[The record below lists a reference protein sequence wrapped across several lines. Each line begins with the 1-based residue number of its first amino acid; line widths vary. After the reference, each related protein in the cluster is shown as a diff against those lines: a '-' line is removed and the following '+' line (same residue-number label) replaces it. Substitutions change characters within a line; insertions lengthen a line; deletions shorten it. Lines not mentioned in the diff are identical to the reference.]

1 MQPSQF
7 VIPTL
12 GTLNEEGH
20 TLFLNL
26 INRFRR
32 DKAGNLAITFAA
44 ALVPLLGAVGAS
56 IDYSLANA
64 ERTRTQAVLDSAVLA
79 GAQETTSTLQINA
92 ASTFFSAQITNPWGT
107 KPTAS
112 FSVDSTGKL
121 TGTASGAVNSQ
132 FIKLVGFSAIPVSAT
147 SSAVATPSSSSTP
160 AKKICILLTNSTN
173 SQSLLVNSGANLT
186 APNCDIDV
194 DSTSGT
200 AAMINWGSTTTLD
213 VNKVC
218 IKGGATQ
225 NGGTN
230 PVVSTNC
237 AAVSNPYVNTLP
249 SVTVGSC
256 TTSNQTYNPG
266 NVTINPGVYCGSTNF
281 NGNGTLTLNP
291 GLYIIKSGTM
301 TFNSGWTV
309 TGTGVTF
316 YLVDQNST
324 LQFNGNVTTNISA
337 PTSGT
342 YANILM
348 FEPDSLS
355 SSNLP
360 IDGTSGSNLQGLIY
374 LPSRNVTINSVSN
387 VNADLVTMVFSTLT
401 LDALNW
407 NIDGG
412 VICMSEAGVVS
423 WNGCTTSTP
432 GVPHLTN

>member
-1 MQPSQF
+1 MFLSQ
-7 VIPTL
+7 I
-12 GTLNEEGH
+12 H
-20 TLFLNL
+20 
-26 INRFRR
+26 RFRG
-32 DKAGNLAITFAA
+32 DNTGNVAIIFAFS
-44 ALVPLLGAVGAS
+44 LVPLLAAVGAS
-56 IDYSLANA
+56 VDYSLASM
-64 ERTRTQAVLDSAVLA
+64 ERTKTQAVLDAAVLA
-79 GAQETTSTLQINA
+79 GVKESGSALQIA
-92 ASTFFSAQITNPWGT
+92 KATDFFNAQISNSWGTNP
-107 KPTAS
+107 TAN

-121 TGTASGAVNSQ
+121 IGTASGAVNSQ
-132 FIKLVGFSAIPVSAT
+132 FIKVAIPVFAT
-147 SSAVATPSSSSTP
+147 SAAVAVATSSSTP

-173 SQSLLVNSGANLT
+173 AQSLLVNSGANLT

-194 DSTSGT
+194 DSTAGT
-200 AAMINWGSTTTLD
+200 AAMINWGSTTTLG

-230 PVVSTNC
+230 SVVSTNC
-237 AAVSNPYVNTLP
+237 AAVSNPFVGTLP
-249 SVTVGSC
+249 QVTAGSC
-256 TTSNQTYNPG
+256 TYTNQTYNPG
-266 NVTINPGVYCGSTNF
+266 TVVISPGVYCGSTNF
-281 NGNGTLTLNP
+281 NGSGTLTLSP
-291 GLYIIKSGTM
+291 GLYIIKGGTM

-360 IDGTSGSNLQGLIY
+360 IDGTSGSSLKGLLY

-387 VNADLVTMVFSTLT
+387 VSADNVTMVFSTLIMN
-401 LDALNW
+401 AMNW

-412 VICMSEAGVVS
+412 TICMSEAGVVS
-423 WNGCTTSTP
+423 WSGCTTSTP

>member
-1 MQPSQF
+1 LLLSQ
-7 VIPTL
+7 I
-12 GTLNEEGH
+12 H
-20 TLFLNL
+20 
-26 INRFRR
+26 RFFRNNT
-32 DKAGNLAITFAA
+32 GNIATIFAFS
-44 ALVPLLGAVGAS
+44 LVPLLAAVGAS
-56 IDYSLANA
+56 VDYSLANM
-64 ERTRTQAVLDSAVLA
+64 ERTKTQAVLDSAVLA
-79 GAQETTSTLQINA
+79 GVKETGSTLQIA
-92 ASTFFSAQITNPWGT
+92 KASAFFEAQITNPWGA

-112 FSVDSTGKL
+112 FSVDSSGNL
-121 TGTASGAVNSQ
+121 VGTASGSVTAQ
-132 FIKLVGFSAIPVSAT
+132 FIKVAGISAIPVNANSTAVVT
-147 SSAVATPSSSSTP
+147 STSSSTP
-160 AKKICILLTNSTN
+160 AKKICILLVNSTN
-173 SQSLLVNSGANLT
+173 AQSLLVNSGANLI

-194 DSTSGT
+194 DSTAGT
-200 AAMINWGSTTTLD
+200 AAMINWGSTTKLN
-213 VNKVC
+213 VNNIC

-230 PVVSTNC
+230 SVVSTSC
-237 AAVSNPYVNTLP
+237 AAVSNPFVNALP
-249 SVTVGSC
+249 TVTPGSC
-256 TTSNQTYNPG
+256 TYTNQTYSPG
-266 NVTINPGVYCGSTNF
+266 SVTLSPGVYCGSTNF

-291 GLYIIKSGTM
+291 GLYIIKGGTM

-360 IDGTSGSNLQGLIY
+360 IDGTSGSSLQGLLY

-387 VNADLVTMVFSTLT
+387 VSADNVTMVFSTLIMN
-401 LDALNW
+401 AMNW